1 MNISSDIVGETMNT
15 DVVITNIEDTKAR
28 HNVALLGSETNQQFS
43 LRVQEVSCGDG
54 TPLHIH
60 TDQAETFHVVS
71 GSFRFRVGDDEI
83 IGHPGFTVHIP
94 KGIAHCFLY
103 EAQHKKGQLISILTP
118 GINDGFIQAL
128 PEAQKEN
135 ASQDELAAIAGQ
147 FGTKII
153 GLALTPSV

>member
-1 MNISSDIVGETMNT
+1 MNT
-15 DVVITNIEDTKAR
+15 DVVITDVEDTKAR

-83 IGHPGFTVHIP
+83 VGHPGFTVHIP
-94 KGIAHCFLY
+94 KGIAHSFLY
-103 EAQHKKGQLISILTP
+103 EGQQEKGQLISILTP
-118 GINDGFIQAL
+118 GINDGFIQTVPA
-128 PEAQKEN
+128 AQAKN
-135 ASQDELAAIAGQ
+135 VPQDELVAIAEQ
-147 FGTKII
+147 FGTTII
-153 GLALTPSV
+153 GPALSPSI